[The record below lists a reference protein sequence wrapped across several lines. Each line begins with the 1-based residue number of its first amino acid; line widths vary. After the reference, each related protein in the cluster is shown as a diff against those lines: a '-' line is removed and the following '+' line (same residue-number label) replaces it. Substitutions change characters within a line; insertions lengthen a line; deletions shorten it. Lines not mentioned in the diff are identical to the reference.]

1 MIGALILMVLVAALI
16 YASWRLGRDQ
26 GRKEGYIKGIQDAID
41 IANDILEHN
50 EQENREYTIHIL
62 EQ

>member
-1 MIGALILMVLVAALI
+1 MIGALILMVLVAVLI

-26 GRKEGYIKGIQDAID
+26 GREEGYIRGIQDAID
-41 IANDILEHN
+41 IANEMKEQY
-50 EQENREYTIHIL
+50 EQEDREYIIHIP